1 MSLTDPQPCT
11 DPADFA
17 FPRTLYRPVEER
29 DSCGTGFVA
38 SIAGERRHGILRMG
52 VEAVINLTHRG
63 AVSAD
68 GKTGDGAGI
77 LTQIPHD
84 LFRRELLGMGVR
96 LERDA
101 DLGVGMIFFPQA
113 PERQRLCRTIIEGTL
128 TRHGIRQFGWRLV
141 AIDPGALGAKA
152 LATVPRMEQVLM
164 GRPPGV
170 DDEGYERALYL
181 ARKEIEEQVR
191 GEGIKD
197 FYIPSFSHRTVV
209 YKGLFVA
216 PQLPRFYRDLADPLY
231 TTALAVF
238 HQRYS
243 TNTFPTW
250 FLAQPFRMLGHNG
263 EINTL
268 QGNQNWMYAREK
280 DLHSRVWGARV
291 DRLRPLLAP
300 GGSDSAHLDNVLEAL
315 VLSGRD
321 VRHAFM
327 MLIPEAWENMPQM
340 DPALKAFY
348 EYHACLSEPWDGP
361 AAIAFTDGVIVG
373 ATLDRNGL
381 RPARYKVTADGIV
394 VMASEVGVVELD
406 DAVIIEKGRL
416 GPGKM
421 IAVDTARGLLLHDEQ
436 IKGEIASRRPY
447 REWVS
452 KQIVRL
458 TAPRPRALAVPGER
472 AGFTRLQRAFG
483 YTAEE
488 ISLILTPMF
497 SEKKEPVGSMGDDT
511 PLAVLSRRPRL
522 LYSYFKQKF
531 AQVTNPPIDPLREQ
545 IVMSLS
551 TYIGSRG
558 SLLEEAP
565 ESARL
570 IHLESPILY
579 DHELEALRG
588 MEDPLFAA
596 VTLSTCFAVS
606 DGPAGLERA
615 LRRLTEEAS
624 RAVDEGRTVLIL
636 SDRGVDAEHAP
647 MPMLLAVGA
656 VVHHLIKKG
665 KGMRADVVVE
675 TGEAWEHHHFATL
688 IGYGAAAV
696 NPYLALQ
703 TVAAVAAEKHEGNS
717 TAVEKALGN
726 YKTALDKGILKIM
739 SKMGISALASYQGAQ
754 IFEAIGLGD
763 AVVERCFVGT
773 PSKVGGI
780 GFREIAEECLA
791 RHRDAFGVAGA
802 EALPHS
808 GFYTYRA
815 SGEQHAFNPPMVK
828 ALHAAVRGGDY
839 AQYRKY
845 AELVNER
852 EPLALRDLLRFRPGK
867 PIPLEEVEQ
876 AEEIAKR
883 FSTQAMS
890 IGALGP
896 EAHKTLAIAMNRL
909 GAKSNTGEGGEDPA
923 WFHPLSNGDTAN
935 SKIKQVASARFGVT
949 PEYLVRAEQLEIKM
963 AQGSKP
969 GEGGQ
974 LPGHKVAPHIAR
986 IRRAVPGIPLISPA
1000 PHHDIYSIEDLSQ
1013 LIYDLKMVNP
1023 RAKVGV
1029 KLVAEA
1035 GVGTIAAGVAKAYAD
1050 VILISGHDGGTGASP
1065 LSSIKNAGA
1074 PWELGLSETQQVLV
1088 LNDLRGRVT
1097 LRVDGGMKTGRH
1109 VVIAAMLGAEEF
1121 GFGSAAVAA
1130 IGCVMTRQ
1138 CHLNTCPVG
1147 IATQKPELRA
1157 RFKGQP
1163 EQAIWFFLHM
1173 AQEVRETLASLGF
1186 RKLEE
1191 VVGRTDLLEQILPT
1205 NHPKAHTVD
1214 LRAVLGDPDPE
1225 GTRPRRCIQPRND
1238 RGDVPLDETLL
1249 RDAAPALERG
1259 EPVRLQYAIRNIHR
1273 TVGARLAGAIADRY
1287 GDAGLPDGTITLE
1300 FTGSAGQSF
1309 GAFLV
1314 KGMAVRLMGEAND
1327 YVGKG
1332 MGGGEIHLRPPAG
1345 ARFIAHANVIMGNTC
1360 LYGATGGYLFAAGRA
1375 GERFAVRNSG
1385 CTAVVEGVGDHG
1397 CEYMTAGCVVIL
1409 GETGRNFGAG
1419 MTNGE
1424 AYVLDE
1430 TGDFPE
1436 RYNPELVTIGRVTEP
1451 EDAARLR
1458 HLVERHQ
1465 RASGSARAAE
1475 LLARW
1480 EEVLLRFWKVAPKP
1494 PEGLRE
1500 PPPRV
1505 EVEEVAAEPA
1515 TVGAR

>member
-1 MSLTDPQPCT
+1 MHLIDPQPST
-11 DPADFA
+11 DPAALA
-17 FPRTLYRPVEER
+17 FPRTLYRPVAER
-29 DSCGTGFVA
+29 DACGTGFVA

-68 GKTGDGAGI
+68 GKTGDGAGV

-128 TRHGIRQFGWRLV
+128 VRHGILQFGWRLV
-141 AIDPGALGAKA
+141 PIDPGALGAKA

-164 GRPPGV
+164 GRPPGT
-170 DDEGYERALYL
+170 DDEGYERTLYL

-231 TTALAVF
+231 TTALIVF

-280 DLHSRVWGARV
+280 ELHSRVWGTRV

-300 GGSDSAHLDNVLEAL
+300 GGSDSANLDNVLEAL

-321 VRHAFM
+321 IRHAFM

-381 RPARYKVTADGIV
+381 RPARYNVTGDGIV

-421 IAVDTARGLLLHDEQ
+421 IAVDTARGLLLHDEE
-436 IKGEIASRRPY
+436 IKGEIATRRPY
-447 REWVS
+447 REWVA

-458 TAPRPRALAVPGER
+458 TAARPGALAVPGER
-472 AGFTRLQRAFG
+472 PALTRLQRAFG

-488 ISLILTPMF
+488 ISLVLTPMF

-522 LYSYFKQKF
+522 LYSYFKQRF

-551 TYIGSRG
+551 TYVGSRG

-570 IHLESPILY
+570 IHLESPILF
-579 DHELEALRG
+579 DHELKALRR
-588 MEDPLFAA
+588 MEDPLFAS
-596 VTLSTCFAVS
+596 VTLSTCFTVS

-624 RAVDEGRTVLIL
+624 RAVDEGKAVLIL
-636 SDRGVDAEHAP
+636 SDRGVDADHAP

-665 KGMRADVVVE
+665 KGMRADVVAE

-696 NPYLALQ
+696 NPTLAFQ
-703 TVAAVAAEKHEGNS
+703 AVAAVAAEQHDGDPA
-717 TAVEKALGN
+717 AVEKALGN
-726 YKTALDKGILKIM
+726 YKAALDKGILKIM

-754 IFEAIGLGD
+754 IFEAIGLSE

-773 PSKVGGI
+773 PSSVGGI
-780 GFREIAEECLA
+780 GLREIAEECLT
-791 RHRDAFGVAGA
+791 RHRDAFGVTEDGK
-802 EALPHS
+802 LVHS
-808 GFYTYRA
+808 GFYTYRK

-867 PIPLEEVEQ
+867 PIPLEEVEP
-876 AEEIAKR
+876 AEEITRR

-923 WFHPLSNGDTAN
+923 WFHPMDNGDTAN

-1097 LRVDGGMKTGRH
+1097 LRVDGGMKTGRD

-1163 EQAIWFFLHM
+1163 EQAIWFFLHV
-1173 AQEVRETLASLGF
+1173 AQEVREILAPLGF

-1191 VVGRTDLLEQILPT
+1191 VVGRTELLEQILPT
-1205 NHPKAHTVD
+1205 THPKAHTVD

-1225 GTRPRRCIQPRND
+1225 GMRPRRCIQPRND

-1249 RDAAPALERG
+1249 QDAAPALERG
-1259 EPVRLQYAIRNIHR
+1259 EPVRLLYPIRNIHR
-1273 TVGARLAGAIADRY
+1273 TVGARLAGVIADKY
-1287 GDAGLPDGTITLE
+1287 GDAGMPDGTITLE

-1314 KGMAVRLMGEAND
+1314 KGMVLRLTGEAND

-1332 MGGGEIHLRPPAG
+1332 MGGGELSLCPPAG
-1345 ARFIAHANVIMGNTC
+1345 ARFIAHENVIMGNTC
-1360 LYGATGGYLFAAGRA
+1360 LYGATGGFLFAAGRA

-1397 CEYMTAGCVVIL
+1397 CEYMTAGCIVIL

-1430 TGDFPE
+1430 AGDFPQ
-1436 RYNPELVTIGRVTEP
+1436 RYNPELVTIERVTDP
-1451 EDAARLR
+1451 EDAGRLR
-1458 HLVERHQ
+1458 HLVERHE
-1465 RASGSARAAE
+1465 RATGSARAAE

-1480 EEVLLRFWKVAPKP
+1480 GEALPRFWKVTPKP

-1505 EVEEVAAEPA
+1505 EEVAAEPA
-1515 TVGAR
+1515 TAGAR